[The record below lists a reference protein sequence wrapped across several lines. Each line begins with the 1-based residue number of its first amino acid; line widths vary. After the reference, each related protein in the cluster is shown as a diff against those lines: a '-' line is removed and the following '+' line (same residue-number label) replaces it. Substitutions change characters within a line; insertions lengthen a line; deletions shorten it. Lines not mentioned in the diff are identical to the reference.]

1 MERILH
7 RESPSVRRLSH
18 PANGNQT
25 TKVSIR
31 TPPLMAQDLVA
42 GLEGP
47 SSEDL
52 LFRCQGEYACLN

>member
-1 MERILH
+1 MECILH
-7 RESPSVRRLSH
+7 RKSSSVRRLPH
-18 PANGNQT
+18 QAIGDQT
-25 TKVSIR
+25 TAVDIR
-31 TPPLMAQDLVA
+31 TTPHLAQDLVA